1 MAGVDTFEISLHL
14 MSRKTTRLSKLD
26 ASILEAQM
34 RCGTDWPI
42 GLVDAIA
49 EAHQTTV
56 RVVIERQNILRSTGR
71 YNDNF
76 YVYF

>member
-1 MAGVDTFEISLHL
+1 
-14 MSRKTTRLSKLD
+14 MSRKATRLSKLD
-26 ASILEAQM
+26 ASILEALM

-42 GLVDAIA
+42 GLFDAIA

-56 RVVIERQNILRSTGR
+56 QVVIERQNILRSTCP
-71 YNDNF
+71 YNDKF